1 MKITILVLALAMASF
16 SSYAKDQFTPEQQAE
31 IERLISIR
39 IEQALEKERQKIR
52 EEILSSTSSKEAKD
66 QVEQERITQSQ
77 ANPPQAV
84 QPPIASGMLEGK
96 GPPLEQSAFDGKRS
110 RVPVDRA
117 LAVPTPTF
125 QLDFKQ
131 DKAQASFLIGRSV
144 DGVSQEIKNTD
155 QLGSGPEV
163 RSRSTSWSLNLSAP
177 LDDAENS
184 RSNFATLDGFSPG
197 LSASYTYAWHSSD
210 TLFLW
215 SLDENDDWQN
225 LCKDFKP
232 SPDECSYQRLLE
244 QAETDNVLA
253 EKLTSFSK
261 KHLGSAR
268 SYALSAKANRAK
280 FAYFDRNMQ
289 KQTDREIEWG
299 VGASF
304 YWTPSSRRHMFGF
317 GADLLRKKEAG
328 KQSIIC
334 PPASSLPTVCQQGAL
349 TPPKDQNRT
358 IAWGEYRS
366 DAWGF
371 PFSLKVSHDLD
382 SDENAFD
389 LPIFL
394 VRRADGLFS
403 GGVRLGWTE
412 EEDFDIGIFVSTPL
426 TLSSKR

>member
-1 MKITILVLALAMASF
+1 MKIRILVLAIAMASF
-16 SSYAKDQFTPEQQAE
+16 NSYAKDQFTPEQQAE
-31 IERLISIR
+31 IERLISVR
-39 IEQALEKERQKIR
+39 IEQALAAERQKIL
-52 EEILSSTSSKEAKD
+52 EEVLASISSKDPED
-66 QVEQERITQSQ
+66 QSASERVTQPQ
-77 ANPPQAV
+77 ANPPQSA
-84 QPPIASGMLEGK
+84 QSLTTSTIPEDK
-96 GPPLEQSAFDGKRS
+96 GRPLEQNAFDGKRS

-155 QLGSGPEV
+155 ELGSGPEV
-163 RSRSTSWSLNLSAP
+163 KSRSTSWSLNLSAP
-177 LDDAENS
+177 IDDAENS

-197 LSASYTYAWHSSD
+197 LSATYTYAWHSSD

-215 SLDENDDWQN
+215 GLDENEDWQS

-232 SPDECSYQRLLE
+232 SPDECTYQRLLE
-244 QAETDNVLA
+244 QAETNSALS
-253 EKLTSFSK
+253 EKLTAFYK

-268 SYALSAKANRAK
+268 SYALTAKANRAK
-280 FAYFDRNMQ
+280 FAYFDLNRQ

-304 YWTPSSRRHMFGF
+304 YWTPSSRRRMFGF
-317 GADLLRKKEAG
+317 GADVLRKKEAG

-334 PPASSLPTVCQQGAL
+334 PPASSQPTVCQQGAL

-382 SDENAFD
+382 SGENAFD

-403 GGVRLGWTE
+403 GGVRLGWNE

-426 TLSSKR
+426 TLSTKK